1 MAMGA
6 LRLDYQRSN
15 KPVPWLGVGV
25 LVAAGVALA
34 LLGERYRALEQQIA
48 SWEGKIEHIERVSS
62 QRSFV
67 SRPISD
73 QAARAQ
79 LLEIK
84 QANQVVRQLSQPWN
98 ALFREVETSAGNG
111 VALLS
116 MEPDLQSG
124 TVQIGGEAK
133 DLNAL
138 LKYVRQ
144 LASGKVFS
152 SVQLQNHQIRQDDPE
167 KPLRFSLLA
176 TWKVGAS

>member
-1 MAMGA
+1 MGA
-6 LRLDYQRSN
+6 LRLDYQRPN
-15 KPVPWLGVGV
+15 KPVPWLGLGV
-25 LVAAGVALA
+25 LVAAGVALV
-34 LLGERYRALEQQIA
+34 LLGGQYRALELQIA
-48 SWEGKIEHIERVSS
+48 LWQGKIEHIERVSS
-62 QRSFV
+62 KRSFA
-67 SRPISD
+67 SHPISE

-98 ALFREVETSAGNG
+98 ALFREVETSGGNG

-124 TVQIGGEAK
+124 TVKIGGEAK

-144 LASGKVFS
+144 LASGKVFR
-152 SVQLQNHQIRQDDPE
+152 SVHLQNHQIRQDDPE